1 MLSSDG
7 LAVCADSTLVDS
19 LSVLSDSADGS
30 TDSEQVVNEEL
41 GRVLCFCGCHS
52 TTAARATRVLRRR
65 SRGNPQLAADV
76 TACLCEELLGDACR
90 HVGDAAKRRRGV
102 LSNEKSFWHAVFC
115 TDRAVSSH
123 GRCAACGSA
132 PSADCAKHFAFA
144 KGEGAI
150 GTPYVPRLPTSVSAP
165 TAIMHLLY
173 LLCISTAHYDVRMLR
188 DWLWPSHP
196 THRSKT
202 HALLERS

>member
-7 LAVCADSTLVDS
+7 LAVCADRGQSLVDS

-144 KGEGAI
+144 KGQR
-150 GTPYVPRLPTSVSAP
+150 VPSGPRTVIRQIPWTG
-165 TAIMHLLY
+165 
-173 LLCISTAHYDVRMLR
+173 
-188 DWLWPSHP
+188 
-196 THRSKT
+196 
-202 HALLERS
+202 